1 MNAAR
6 AIIVSASSDIG
17 GHLAR
22 AFARRGVEVVGTY
35 RQRTQ
40 ATDALA
46 ALGVR
51 LLPLDISSPQQVA
64 AMAREL
70 TRSGFTWDVLIS
82 AAGLL
87 APIGKFF
94 DLDFESWQRSVA
106 VNSTDQLRVLH
117 ALYPLRNAASVSR
130 VLFFA
135 GGGTNSAFDNYSAYC
150 LGKIQ
155 LIKMTELLDS
165 EYPDLQ
171 VSIIGTGWVNT
182 KIHRQT
188 MAAGEAA
195 GMNLRKTREFLH
207 DAAGAGSSLDSVLD
221 CVEWC
226 LSSPRRAIG
235 GRNIA
240 LAHDPWKSSELTDR
254 LAADPELYKLRRR
267 S

>member
-1 MNAAR
+1 MDRAR
-6 AIIVSASSDIG
+6 AIVVSASSDIG

-22 AFARRGVEVVGTY
+22 GLIRRGAEVVGTY
-35 RQRTQ
+35 RQRNA
-40 ATDALA
+40 ATDELEK
-46 ALGVR
+46 LGVR
-51 LLPLDISSPQQVA
+51 LLPLDISSRDQVA
-64 AMAREL
+64 GFARDL
-70 TRSGFTWDVLIS
+70 SRSGFAWNVLIS

-94 DLDFESWQRSVA
+94 DVDFEAWQRSVA
-106 VNSTDQLRVLH
+106 LNSTDQLRVLH
-117 ALYPLRNAASVSR
+117 TVYPLRDAASVAK
-130 VLFFA
+130 VVFFA
-135 GGGTNSAFDNYSAYC
+135 GGGTNGAFDNYSAYC

-165 EYPDLQ
+165 ECPELQ

-182 KIHRQT
+182 KIHSQT
-188 MAAGEAA
+188 LAAGEAA
-195 GMNLRKTREFLH
+195 GANLRRTREFLQET
-207 DAAGAGSSLDSVLD
+207 AGAGSSLDNVLE

-226 LSSPRRAIG
+226 LSSPRRAVG

-240 LAHDPWKSSELTDR
+240 LAHDPWRSGGLADA

>member
-1 MNAAR
+1 MDHAR
-6 AIIVSASSDIG
+6 VIVISASSDIG

-22 AFARRGVEVVGTY
+22 GLVGRGAKVVGTY
-35 RQRTQ
+35 RQRSP
-40 ATDALA
+40 ATDALEKQ
-46 ALGVR
+46 GVR
-51 LLPLDISSPQQVA
+51 LLPLDISSRDQVA
-64 AMAREL
+64 GFAREL
-70 TRSGFTWDVLIS
+70 GRSGFSWSVLIS

-94 DLDFESWQRSVA
+94 DLDFEAWQRSVA

-117 ALYPLRNAASVSR
+117 ALYPLRDPAAIAKV
-130 VLFFA
+130 VFFA

-165 EYPDLQ
+165 EYPELQ

-188 MAAGEAA
+188 LEAGAAAGA
-195 GMNLRKTREFLH
+195 NLRKTREYLQTATGA
-207 DAAGAGSSLDSVLD
+207 DASLDSVLE

-226 LSSPRRAIG
+226 LSSPRSAVG

-240 LAHDPWKSSELTDR
+240 LAHDPWRNRDLADT